1 MNDSTFGATIR
12 ARMNALNMPVAEV
25 ARRLDVTPIRVR
37 QLLASARMRED
48 TFARLCAAVYL
59 RVHVVPIPI
68 GERVVEWPSLAV
80 APWRSAESAPPPVAP
95 PAKLP
100 TP

>member
-1 MNDSTFGATIR
+1 MSNTFGATIR
-12 ARMNALNMPVAEV
+12 ARMRELNMPVGEV
-25 ARRLDVTPIRVR
+25 ARRLGVTPIRVR

-59 RVHVVPIPI
+59 RATVAPVPIS
-68 GERVVEWPSLAV
+68 ERAAEWPSLPV
-80 APWRSAESAPPPVAP
+80 APWRSDEMTPPPVAP

>member
-1 MNDSTFGATIR
+1 MSTNSFGATIR
-12 ARMNALNMPVAEV
+12 ARMTELSMPVSEV
-25 ARRLDVTPIRVR
+25 ARRLNVSQPRVR
-37 QLLASARMRED
+37 QLLRAENMNEA

-59 RVHVVPIPI
+59 RVNVVPIPI
-68 GERVVEWPSLAV
+68 GERVAEWPSLAV
-80 APWRSAESAPPPVAP
+80 APWRSDESAPPPVAP